1 MKIDVNQ
8 INVGDFVQINLKEVA
23 TSEIRHYVKE
33 GEWYEVVDKDS
44 SVAPLKI
51 KFTEDFSYWVLEC
64 RILTYKKKE
73 EIVKENEQVEWKV
86 GDEFEFK
93 SGNEEFMKDWEY
105 SMNKRYTVKRVGECD
120 VVAKNDK
127 GQIYYVN
134 FDRIQKVNPV
144 EELSREEKV
153 KQLRSGDEIYI
164 IPEKIDARMGYSFGL
179 SSEEKYVVMQND
191 GSDIPIR
198 FSGRGAVGGFWA
210 KSDEIFLLEE
220 KECIRPDI
228 KEESELK
235 EEKEQVEW
243 KVGDK
248 FTIKSSHLGL
258 LEGLATTETIFEVT
272 DVIEGV
278 RRVKF
283 DSTEYGG
290 WRDDGRHIDD
300 IIKVEDGCEPIEKQ
314 EEKEEMEIKVGDFV
328 KIKKEEFEYLCRCTK
343 KRGGRCNVSQD
354 DEYEVVKNDSQL
366 DGIVLIDFKDL
377 DGDVVNGVY
386 AHRFYKVSKKQE
398 EEEEMKS
405 VERTAFNFDCHE
417 QIKEKLNYL
426 NLSQVAKD
434 DILGLVELYVEKVV
448 EQMMAEFEQ
457 EIDQRYQEKLES
469 LKKVLD
475 I

>member
-8 INVGDFVQINLKEVA
+8 INVGDFVQINMKEVA

-33 GEWYEVVDKDS
+33 GEWYEVVGKDY
-44 SVAPLKI
+44 SVAPLRI

-105 SMNKRYTVKRVGECD
+105 SMSKRYTVKRVGECD

-127 GQIYYVN
+127 GQIYYVG

-144 EELSREEKV
+144 EELSREEKI
-153 KQLRSGDEIYI
+153 KPDI
-164 IPEKIDARMGYSFGL
+164 
-179 SSEEKYVVMQND
+179 EEK
-191 GSDIPIR
+191 
-198 FSGRGAVGGFWA
+198 
-210 KSDEIFLLEE
+210 
-220 KECIRPDI
+220 
-228 KEESELK
+228 SELR

-258 LEGLATTETIFEVT
+258 LEGPATTETIFEVT
-272 DVIEGV
+272 DVLGDGCRV
-278 RRVKF
+278 RF
-283 DSTEYGG
+283 DSTEYNG
-290 WRDDGRHIDD
+290 WRGDARWDHEIV
-300 IIKVEDGCEPIEKQ
+300 KVEDGCEPGEKQ
-314 EEKEEMEIKVGDFV
+314 EKEEMEIKVGDFV
-328 KIKKEEFEYLCRCTK
+328 KIKREHFEYLCSCSK

-354 DEYEVVKNDSQL
+354 GEYEVIKSGTELYSD
-366 DGIVLIDFKDL
+366 VLIDFKDL

-405 VERTAFNFDCHE
+405 VERIAFDFDCHE

-434 DILGLVELYVEKVV
+434 DILGLVELYVETAV
-448 EQMMAEFEQ
+448 EQKRVEFEQ